1 MIVMRVTKPK
11 KAKKSLNGNGGRN
24 SAVLPSD
31 LRKKLDK
38 SGKSGLVFFDEA
50 DQGDWRE
57 LSNECEVAIAGKD
70 TTKSFNIRLAESSL
84 DVYRSPHVIDLSRR
98 NRYHESMLFKAP
110 AEVKYED
117 LPGGEFL
124 AKYRILDFWDWD
136 KSEII
141 IACKHYYAGIKFFYH
156 QVFDQPEIN
165 PLQESAKKAG
175 AGRKSSL
182 EEAFLISLSR
192 SISDFFYRIY
202 LYFHR
207 TILVSRLLARQAAA
221 KDETIWLE
229 RGKSTVSNRAKEAL
243 NKLIAGS
250 AEPSISE
257 LLKPHLEK
265 KEFQDGKFKIINYS
279 PTRKREIQEK
289 YLADNFTRKGVVVT
303 PQKPSKSWPKDS
315 LSWDLGNLAFSPA
328 TLKPAAAVLGIL
340 IALIGSVQLIS
351 YWDQIKSIKGQ
362 VMGEAETALSSIDSA
377 SGDLK
382 SMDFD
387 SARDKF
393 ASANGNFVSAQN
405 RLAEIKSFITALA
418 EIAPAE
424 NTFKSGTNIIDMGE
438 HLSYAAAKMLDAITA
453 ATDGGD
459 LSLSSRIKNF
469 SLSLSPILTEL
480 EAASANAQNIGLNNL
495 SDEQKDKLI
504 RLKAALP
511 EAISGLQSL
520 MGSSAFAVKV
530 LGDNDVRRYLLVF
543 QNDNELRATGGF
555 MGSFALVDL
564 RGGKIDKISIPE
576 GGTYDVRAGLNQ
588 AVAPPEPMRL
598 VANRWEFQDSN
609 WWPDF
614 PSSAK
619 NIKWF
624 YEKSGGPT
632 VDGVI
637 AVNSEFL
644 GKLLAVTGPIDLP
657 DYGKVITAEN
667 FETELQKSIELEAKE
682 KTKPKKIL
690 AELAPILMEKLLLSD
705 PKEIFNL
712 AQSLGAGLRERDIQ
726 LYFSDGELQKFAA
739 AKNWTGGLSSLS
751 GSDYL
756 SVNSTNLGGGKTDG
770 VIKQKIYHTA
780 EIQADGSI
788 IDKVLIERRNIGPI
802 DDFFTTW
809 TNNSYIRVYVPQGSE
824 LLSARGFGGIKE
836 SDFKPVLEGLSA
848 KEELLMENSA
858 QTDPLSGTKVYDES
872 GKTVFANW
880 TRNAPGESRELL
892 LVYRLPFKIS
902 FKSGD
907 KSIVEKAADY
917 FTPETAVYGLKFQK
931 QSGRSNDEIMS
942 EVAYPD
948 NLQLKL
954 SYPQSIAAESN
965 KLLLSDKTDTDKFLI
980 AGFIRN

>member
-1 MIVMRVTKPK
+1 MKVTKPK
-11 KAKKSLNGNGGRN
+11 KAKQSINSIGGNL
-24 SAVLPSD
+24 SAD
-31 LRKKLDK
+31 LALELKNKRKK
-38 SGKSGLVFFDEA
+38 SRESGLIFFEENDP
-50 DQGDWRE
+50 GNWRE
-57 LSNECEVAIAGKD
+57 LSGECEVAIAGKD

-98 NRYHESMLFKAP
+98 NRYGESMLFKAP
-110 AEVKYED
+110 TESKYED

-124 AKYRILDFWDWD
+124 VKYHILDFWDWD

-141 IACKHYYAGIKFFYH
+141 IACKHYYARIKLFYH
-156 QVFDQPEIN
+156 QVFDQPEIK
-165 PLQESAKKAG
+165 PLQESLKKAG
-175 AGRKSSL
+175 AGQNSSL
-182 EEAFLISLSR
+182 EEPFLISLSR
-192 SISDFFYRIY
+192 LVSDFFYNIY
-202 LYFHR
+202 LYFCR
-207 TILVSRLLARQAAA
+207 TILVSKLLARQAAA

-229 RGKSTVSNRAKEAL
+229 KSKSTVSSRAKETL

-250 AEPSISE
+250 AEPSIAE

-279 PTRKREIQEK
+279 PNRKKEIQEK
-289 YLADNFTRKGVVVT
+289 YLADNFTRKGVIVT
-303 PQKPSKSWPKDS
+303 PQKPAKSWPKDS
-315 LSWDLGNLAFSPA
+315 LSWDLGNLVFSPSA
-328 TLKPAAAVLGIL
+328 LKPVAVFLGVL
-340 IALIGSVQLIS
+340 IALMGSVQLIS
-351 YWDQIKSIKGQ
+351 YWDQIKSTKGQ
-362 VMGEAETALSSIDSA
+362 VMGEAESALSSIDSA

-393 ASANGNFVSAQN
+393 VSANGNFVSAQN
-405 RLAEIKSFITALA
+405 RLAEIKSFLTELA

-424 NTFKSGTNIIDMGE
+424 NSFKSGTNIIDMGE
-438 HLSYAAAKMLDAITA
+438 HLSGAASKMLDSV
-453 ATDGGD
+453 TDAMANSD
-459 LSLSSRIKNF
+459 LSLASRIKNF
-469 SLSLSPILTEL
+469 SLSLDPALEEL
-480 EAASANAQNIGLNNL
+480 KAAGDNAENIGLNSL
-495 SDEQKDKLI
+495 SDEQKEKFI
-504 RLKAALP
+504 RLKSALP
-511 EAISGLQSL
+511 KAISGLQSL
-520 MGSSAFAVKV
+520 MESSAFAVKV

-564 RGGKIDKISIPE
+564 RGGKIDKITIPE

-614 PSSAK
+614 PTSAK

-657 DYGKVITAEN
+657 DYGKTITEAN
-667 FETELQKSIELEAKE
+667 FEEELQKSIELEAKE

-690 AELAPILMEKLLLSD
+690 AELSPLLMEKLLASD

-712 AQSLGAGLRERDIQ
+712 AESLGTGLKQRDIQ
-726 LYFSDGELQKFAA
+726 LYFSDSELQKFAIS
-739 AKNWTGGLSSLS
+739 KNWTGNISSIA

-756 SVNSTNLGGGKTDG
+756 SVNSTNLGGGKTDS
-770 VIKQKIYHTA
+770 VIKQKIYHTV
-780 EIQADGSI
+780 EIQSDGSI

-802 DDFFTTW
+802 DDFFTTF

-824 LLSARGFGGIKE
+824 LLSARGFGGIKD
-836 SDFKPVLEGLSA
+836 SDYKPLLEGLSI
-848 KEELLMENSA
+848 KDELANENSA
-858 QTDPLSGTKVYDES
+858 QIDPLSGTKVYDEN

-892 LVYRLPFKIS
+892 LVYKLPYKIS
-902 FKSGD
+902 FKTGE
-907 KSIVEKAADY
+907 KSLVEKAADY

-931 QSGRSNDEIMS
+931 QSGRSSDEIMS
-942 EVAYPD
+942 EVIYPD
-948 NLQLKL
+948 NLKLKL
-954 SYPQSIAAESN
+954 SYPQSITTEAN
-965 KLLLSDKTDTDKFLI
+965 KLLLLDKTDTDKFLV
-980 AGFIRN
+980 AGFTKN